1 MIYLVVYDIEDDR
14 IRNRVASLLEG
25 YGERR
30 QQSVFECRLDGPALE
45 ELTGRLQGVLKKP
58 ENGEIR
64 VYRICGNCL
73 AASFGMGKME
83 PVKDEICYIV

>member
-30 QQSVFECRLDGPALE
+30 QQSVFECRLDSAALE
-45 ELTGRLQGVLKKP
+45 ELTRRLQGVLKKP

-73 AASFGMGKME
+73 EASFGMGKME